1 MLDLMAA
8 NSIKGG
14 SLPLYLH
21 VIQRILRDM
30 RIAQQKT
37 NSGFDYKTFN
47 RLVDAEDLKEG
58 QIVPLQQRLDTLES
72 FMDPAQTSATGKIP
86 KVKAGIE
93 WKLKVSSLYGLMRT
107 RMLTIQSGWSTHY
120 RRPFLPLR
128 HRRSRVL
135 TVQHLSQHIPG
146 AGLEGLE
153 NRPNRRPR

>member
-37 NSGFDYKTFN
+37 NSGFDYKTFK
-47 RLVDAEDLKEG
+47 RLVDAEDMKEG

-93 WKLKVSSLYGLMRT
+93 WKLKVSSLYGLMGMRC
-107 RMLTIQSGWSTHY
+107 
-120 RRPFLPLR
+120 
-128 HRRSRVL
+128 
-135 TVQHLSQHIPG
+135 
-146 AGLEGLE
+146 
-153 NRPNRRPR
+153 